1 MTIWDLMGYWESL
14 TDDEN
19 KKEVKIKTDKEMY
32 KENLTNL
39 ILKKINIKKK

>member
-14 TDDEN
+14 TDDES

-32 KENLTNL
+32 KENLTNW